1 MKPWKI
7 FWGIGFLLAAVFVV
21 LDVTGVIDPL
31 VGFMGEVSV
40 FALILAFLLI
50 AFIISRLIKG
60 KIASIFFPL
69 AFIFMLFEKNIAK
82 IAGVEGENIIENWS
96 VLLIALFLTI
106 GFSILL
112 SSKKKKKKSEH
123 KISVEYNVDGAE
135 SNLGSSAIYVD
146 CVTFTPARI
155 ENNLGACSVHFQ
167 NVESY
172 KGGETLYVEN
182 NLGALSIHVPEGW
195 TVKSSIETNLGGTG
209 VANSETQDGPLLYI
223 KGENNLGSISV
234 KYV

>member
-7 FWGIGFLLAAVFVV
+7 FWGLGFVLAAVFII
-21 LDVTGVIDPL
+21 LDVTGVIAPL
-31 VGFMGEVSV
+31 VSFMGEVSV
-40 FALILAFLLI
+40 FALILAFLLL

-82 IAGVEGENIIENWS
+82 MAGLEDENIIENWS
-96 VLLIALFLTI
+96 VLLVALFLTI
-106 GFSILL
+106 GCSILF
-112 SSKKKKKKSEH
+112 SSKKKKKKNKH
-123 KISVEYNVDGAE
+123 KINVEYNADGAE
-135 SNLGSSAIYVD
+135 SNLGASAIYVD
-146 CVTFTPARI
+146 CVTFTPSRI

-195 TVKSSIETNLGGTG
+195 TVKSSIDTTLGGTG
-209 VANSETQDGPLLYI
+209 VAKSETQDGPLLYI
-223 KGENNLGSISV
+223 RGENNLGSISV